1 MKAVQC
7 CVGSR
12 VCATTLRLL
21 WTMMLCVVGHKA
33 GVAACAKE
41 LSGRLKVG
49 AAVASML
56 QLGLLKS
63 ASTGSPSAQAAAAA
77 TGSFSAAH
85 GPAALLRAACAAC
98 MTVVADANEATSLAE
113 LENAF
118 WVVDTACA
126 LGAELPQ
133 EVVPRAA
140 SYTHSTSTAAATSSD
155 LAAAVNGPG
164 SSRAAN
170 QEALRCQQQ
179 DGVGTGGAAVP
190 TGTEHVLACARAA
203 HDAMVRHSDQGV
215 CMSALKALK
224 VRRFPTCWPT
234 LDRSILAE
242 CPATCCT
249 SQRGWR

>member
-1 MKAVQC
+1 
-7 CVGSR
+7 
-12 VCATTLRLL
+12 
-21 WTMMLCVVGHKA
+21 
-33 GVAACAKE
+33 
-41 LSGRLKVG
+41 
-49 AAVASML
+49 ML

-140 SYTHSTSTAAATSSD
+140 SYLSLIH
-155 LAAAVNGPG
+155 
-164 SSRAAN
+164 
-170 QEALRCQQQ
+170 
-179 DGVGTGGAAVP
+179 
-190 TGTEHVLACARAA
+190 
-203 HDAMVRHSDQGV
+203 
-215 CMSALKALK
+215 
-224 VRRFPTCWPT
+224 
-234 LDRSILAE
+234 I
-242 CPATCCT
+242 
-249 SQRGWR
+249 